1 LSPPWNAQGSRRQ
14 TIQNKWALSDA
25 ELRFRPFEALEFVEP
40 SPLAIAQ
47 GVINEMDAHAALQ
60 SDLALNGVGRMT
72 PNTAETLLARF
83 GVRGEAARA
92 ILIELWQHAYKK
104 LLFRDDQV
112 DSGERE
118 YLQKLQTARLERR
131 KARARNDRSRTCRTS
146 KGCTLGVAAGSLST
160 ID

>member
-1 LSPPWNAQGSRRQ
+1 M
-14 TIQNKWALSDA
+14 ALSDA
-25 ELRFRPFEALEFVEP
+25 ELRFRPFEPLEFVEP
-40 SPLAIAQ
+40 SPLDLAQ

-60 SDLALNGVGRMT
+60 SDLALNGVGSMT
-72 PNTAETLLARF
+72 PPTAENLLAKF

-118 YLQKLQTARLERR
+118 YLEQLQTALGL
-131 KARARNDRSRTCRTS
+131 TCEEVRIAQS
-146 KGCTLGVAAGSLST
+146 EAPQQ
-160 ID
+160 